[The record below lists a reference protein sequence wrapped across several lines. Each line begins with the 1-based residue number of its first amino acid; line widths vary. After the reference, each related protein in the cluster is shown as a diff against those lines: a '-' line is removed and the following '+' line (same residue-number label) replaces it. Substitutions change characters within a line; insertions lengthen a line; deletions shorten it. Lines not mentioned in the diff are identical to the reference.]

1 MFDYNVRPTP
11 HYIEVKM
18 SRIGKIPVKVP
29 SGVKVT
35 FQNEEMIVEGPKGK
49 LTQKYHSVIT
59 FEDKGGEI
67 VVSRKNE
74 EKQVKAF
81 HGLYRNLLNNMVVG
95 VSTGFSKSLIITGVG
110 YRAEIQGKLL
120 SMSLGYSND
129 IYVAIPEGLAVTSD
143 QGGKLT
149 ISGIDKQK
157 VGEFA
162 AQVRKLRGPEPYKGK
177 GIRYEN
183 EIIRRKVGKSGVK

>member
-1 MFDYNVRPTP
+1 
-11 HYIEVKM
+11 M
-18 SRIGKIPVKVP
+18 SRLGKIPIKVP

-35 FQNEEMIVEGPKGK
+35 FQNEEIFVEGPKGK
-49 LTQKYHSVIT
+49 LKQKYHPVIT
-59 FEDKGGEI
+59 FEENGGEI
-67 VVSRKNE
+67 IVGRSSE
-74 EKQVKAF
+74 EKQAKAF
-81 HGLYRNLLNNMVVG
+81 HGLYRNLLNNMITG
-95 VSTGFSKSLIITGVG
+95 VSAGFNKTLIVTGVG
-110 YRAEIQGKLL
+110 YRAEVQGKLL

-129 IYVAIPEGLAVTSD
+129 VYVAIPEGLAVNAE
-143 QGGKLT
+143 QGGKVV

-162 AQVRKLRGPEPYKGK
+162 AQIRKLRSPEPYKGK